1 MKVATASAGERA
13 VRSTLSRD
21 EIEQAIRSLATAGWI
36 RLRKVANAYCRG
48 RALDPEELLQEAIT
62 RALDG
67 SRTCPAGVDVV
78 RFLAEAM
85 RSIASDTMEALQR
98 QPEFL
103 AEPLIDERGNPLDIP
118 DPLPTTESRLV
129 DLREAKRIATAVL
142 ALFEDDE
149 TAAILVMGM
158 MDDMDGEE
166 LRELTG
172 LNKTAFASKRRLV
185 RRRIDQAFPR
195 GWKP

>member
-1 MKVATASAGERA
+1 M
-13 VRSTLSRD
+13 
-21 EIEQAIRSLATAGWI
+21 
-36 RLRKVANAYCRG
+36 
-48 RALDPEELLQEAIT
+48 
-62 RALDG
+62 
-67 SRTCPAGVDVV
+67 
-78 RFLAEAM
+78 
-85 RSIASDTMEALQR
+85 
-98 QPEFL
+98 
-103 AEPLIDERGNPLDIP
+103 
-118 DPLPTTESRLV
+118 
-129 DLREAKRIATAVL
+129 L

-158 MDDMDGEE
+158 MDDMDGED